1 MREYLITLL
10 ISAALCYLITPL
22 VRSQAIR
29 FGAVAAIRDRDIHS
43 VPTAR
48 WGGVAMWASMA
59 LTFAIVNH
67 LPLVG
72 KSFGHETQGIFLAAT
87 AIVLLGMADDRFQ
100 LDALTK
106 LGRTSFCGGN
116 FADLRNSN
124 FVATN

>member
-22 VRSQAIR
+22 VRTQAVR
-29 FGAVAAIRDRDIHS
+29 LGAVAGVRARDIHNT
-43 VPTAR
+43 PTAR

-72 KSFGHETQGIFLAAT
+72 KSFGHEAQGIFLAAT
-87 AIVLLGMADDRFQ
+87 AIILLGMY
-100 LDALTK
+100 LPPGSCCYMESK
-106 LGRTSFCGGN
+106 FCG
-116 FADLRNSN
+116 FQSMASSHCHRALDS
-124 FVATN
+124 

>member
-22 VRSQAIR
+22 VRTQAIR

-48 WGGVAMWASMA
+48 WGGVAMWAAMA

-72 KSFGHETQGIFLAAT
+72 KSFGQETQGIFLAST
-87 AIVLLGMADDRFQ
+87 IVLLGMADDHLQ
-100 LDALTK
+100 
-106 LGRTSFCGGN
+106 
-116 FADLRNSN
+116 
-124 FVATN
+124 

>member
-10 ISAALCYLITPL
+10 ISAALCYLITPI

-59 LTFAIVNH
+59 LTF
-67 LPLVG
+67 
-72 KSFGHETQGIFLAAT
+72 SW
-87 AIVLLGMADDRFQ
+87 Q
-100 LDALTK
+100 LQQL
-106 LGRTSFCGGN
+106 FCWAWQMIAFN
-116 FADLRNSN
+116 
-124 FVATN
+124 